1 MIRSYKEEQEL
12 KEKILELRKKN
23 YPYDKIAMELGTNES
38 RVKLIIGL
46 LVEEG
51 KLDSLATNLY
61 KKETEEKLKQILSMA
76 KAKRNVSEISSSL
89 GISVDRTY
97 LYLDRLVEE
106 GRLSI
111 AEVYQCADEEIEKRV
126 IELRKAGLGQREIMK
141 EMKITKQDTLRRIL
155 DKLFSEGKIDSYK
168 KVDKTKKRIVELL
181 KYGYNAEEISR
192 QLVKDEQNIRSLMA
206 ELIRDGV
213 ITQDEITQ
221 AREAKKEKINQQID
235 DLANNVLEMTPEEF
249 MKMRATSFG
258 GRGRPSYALTKN
270 FAGVYILFNQSKNMY
285 YVGQGK
291 QVLNR
296 VNAHFTGKGNGDV
309 YADYKYGDSF
319 TIKMIALENSGFD
332 TLNELERH
340 TIARYNAFSKGY
352 NKTRGNRN

>member
-155 DKLFSEGKIDSYK
+155 DKLSSEGKIDSYK

-221 AREAKKEKINQQID
+221 AREAKKEEIIE
-235 DLANNVLEMTPEEF
+235 LI
-249 MKMRATSFG
+249 R
-258 GRGRPSYALTKN
+258 
-270 FAGVYILFNQSKNMY
+270 
-285 YVGQGK
+285 QGK
-291 QVLNR
+291 GRREIIQEIGIKYKDLGDFLREIIESGELKKNKESSKVNR
-296 VNAHFTGKGNGDV
+296 RDLIEQDDG
-309 YADYKYGDSF
+309 
-319 TIKMIALENSGFD
+319 
-332 TLNELERH
+332 R
-340 TIARYNAFSKGY
+340 
-352 NKTRGNRN
+352 

>member
-46 LVEEG
+46 FVEEG

-221 AREAKKEKINQQID
+221 AREAKKEKIIE
-235 DLANNVLEMTPEEF
+235 LI
-249 MKMRATSFG
+249 R
-258 GRGRPSYALTKN
+258 
-270 FAGVYILFNQSKNMY
+270 
-285 YVGQGK
+285 QGK
-291 QVLNR
+291 GRREIIQKIGIKYKDLGDFLREIIESGELKKNKESSKVNR
-296 VNAHFTGKGNGDV
+296 RDLIEQDDG
-309 YADYKYGDSF
+309 
-319 TIKMIALENSGFD
+319 
-332 TLNELERH
+332 R
-340 TIARYNAFSKGY
+340 
-352 NKTRGNRN
+352 

>member
-97 LYLDRLVEE
+97 LYLDRLVEK

-221 AREAKKEKINQQID
+221 AREAKKEKIIE
-235 DLANNVLEMTPEEF
+235 LI
-249 MKMRATSFG
+249 R
-258 GRGRPSYALTKN
+258 
-270 FAGVYILFNQSKNMY
+270 
-285 YVGQGK
+285 QGK
-291 QVLNR
+291 GRREIIQKIGIKYKDLGDFLREIIESGELKKNKESSKVNR
-296 VNAHFTGKGNGDV
+296 RDLIEQGD
-309 YADYKYGDSF
+309 G
-319 TIKMIALENSGFD
+319 
-332 TLNELERH
+332 R
-340 TIARYNAFSKGY
+340 
-352 NKTRGNRN
+352 

>member
-76 KAKRNVSEISSSL
+76 KAKRSVSEISSSL

-213 ITQDEITQ
+213 VTQDEITQ
-221 AREAKKEKINQQID
+221 AREAKKEEIIE
-235 DLANNVLEMTPEEF
+235 LI
-249 MKMRATSFG
+249 R
-258 GRGRPSYALTKN
+258 
-270 FAGVYILFNQSKNMY
+270 
-285 YVGQGK
+285 QGK
-291 QVLNR
+291 GRREIIQKIGIKYKDLGDFLREIIESGELKKNKESSKVNR
-296 VNAHFTGKGNGDV
+296 RDLIEQDDG
-309 YADYKYGDSF
+309 
-319 TIKMIALENSGFD
+319 
-332 TLNELERH
+332 R
-340 TIARYNAFSKGY
+340 
-352 NKTRGNRN
+352 

>member
-46 LVEEG
+46 LVGEG
-51 KLDSLATNLY
+51 KLDSLDTNLY

-76 KAKRNVSEISSSL
+76 KAKRNVSEISSYL

-126 IELRKAGLGQREIMK
+126 IELREAGLGQREIMK
-141 EMKITKQDTLRRIL
+141 EMKITKQDILIRIL
-155 DKLFSEGKIDSYK
+155 DKLSSDGKIDSYK

-221 AREAKKEKINQQID
+221 AREAKKEEIIE
-235 DLANNVLEMTPEEF
+235 LI
-249 MKMRATSFG
+249 R
-258 GRGRPSYALTKN
+258 
-270 FAGVYILFNQSKNMY
+270 
-285 YVGQGK
+285 QGK
-291 QVLNR
+291 GRREIIQEIGIKYKDLGDFLREIIESGELKKNKESSKVNR
-296 VNAHFTGKGNGDV
+296 RDLIEQDDG
-309 YADYKYGDSF
+309 
-319 TIKMIALENSGFD
+319 
-332 TLNELERH
+332 R
-340 TIARYNAFSKGY
+340 
-352 NKTRGNRN
+352 

>member
-97 LYLDRLVEE
+97 LYVDRLVEE

-213 ITQDEITQ
+213 VTQDEITQ
-221 AREAKKEKINQQID
+221 AREAKKEEIIE
-235 DLANNVLEMTPEEF
+235 LI
-249 MKMRATSFG
+249 R
-258 GRGRPSYALTKN
+258 
-270 FAGVYILFNQSKNMY
+270 
-285 YVGQGK
+285 QGK
-291 QVLNR
+291 GRREIIQKIGIKYKDLGDFLREIIESGELKKNKESSKVNR
-296 VNAHFTGKGNGDV
+296 RDLIEQDDG
-309 YADYKYGDSF
+309 
-319 TIKMIALENSGFD
+319 
-332 TLNELERH
+332 R
-340 TIARYNAFSKGY
+340 
-352 NKTRGNRN
+352 

>member
-1 MIRSYKEEQEL
+1 MNNKQKLLTATAITGTIVSASAFTVFDYAICRRKKQPDVRKKEKWKPYLDYVLKEQEWLKEHQEQEL

-221 AREAKKEKINQQID
+221 AREAKKEEIIE
-235 DLANNVLEMTPEEF
+235 LI
-249 MKMRATSFG
+249 R
-258 GRGRPSYALTKN
+258 
-270 FAGVYILFNQSKNMY
+270 
-285 YVGQGK
+285 QGK
-291 QVLNR
+291 GRREIIQKIGIKYKDLGDFLREIIESGELKKNKESSKVNR
-296 VNAHFTGKGNGDV
+296 RDLIEQDDG
-309 YADYKYGDSF
+309 
-319 TIKMIALENSGFD
+319 
-332 TLNELERH
+332 R
-340 TIARYNAFSKGY
+340 
-352 NKTRGNRN
+352 

>member
-23 YPYDKIAMELGTNES
+23 YPYDKIAMELGTNEN

-51 KLDSLATNLY
+51 RLDSLATNLY

-89 GISVDRTY
+89 GISVDRIY

-155 DKLFSEGKIDSYK
+155 DKLSSEGKIDSYK

-221 AREAKKEKINQQID
+221 AREAKKEEIIE
-235 DLANNVLEMTPEEF
+235 LI
-249 MKMRATSFG
+249 R
-258 GRGRPSYALTKN
+258 
-270 FAGVYILFNQSKNMY
+270 
-285 YVGQGK
+285 QGK
-291 QVLNR
+291 GRREIIQEIGIKYKDLGDFLREIIESGELKKNKESSKVNR
-296 VNAHFTGKGNGDV
+296 RDLIEQDDG
-309 YADYKYGDSF
+309 
-319 TIKMIALENSGFD
+319 
-332 TLNELERH
+332 R
-340 TIARYNAFSKGY
+340 
-352 NKTRGNRN
+352 

>member
-213 ITQDEITQ
+213 VTQDEITQ
-221 AREAKKEKINQQID
+221 AREAKKEKIIE
-235 DLANNVLEMTPEEF
+235 LI
-249 MKMRATSFG
+249 R
-258 GRGRPSYALTKN
+258 
-270 FAGVYILFNQSKNMY
+270 
-285 YVGQGK
+285 QGK
-291 QVLNR
+291 GRREIIQKIGIKYKDLGDFLREIIESGELKKNKESSKVNR
-296 VNAHFTGKGNGDV
+296 RDLIEQDDG
-309 YADYKYGDSF
+309 
-319 TIKMIALENSGFD
+319 
-332 TLNELERH
+332 R
-340 TIARYNAFSKGY
+340 
-352 NKTRGNRN
+352 

>member
-76 KAKRNVSEISSSL
+76 KAKRNVSEISSYL

-155 DKLFSEGKIDSYK
+155 DKLSSEGKIDSYK

-221 AREAKKEKINQQID
+221 AREAKKEEIIE
-235 DLANNVLEMTPEEF
+235 LI
-249 MKMRATSFG
+249 R
-258 GRGRPSYALTKN
+258 
-270 FAGVYILFNQSKNMY
+270 
-285 YVGQGK
+285 QGK
-291 QVLNR
+291 GRREIIQEIGIKYKDLGDFLREIIESGELKKNKESSKVNR
-296 VNAHFTGKGNGDV
+296 RDLIEQDDG
-309 YADYKYGDSF
+309 
-319 TIKMIALENSGFD
+319 
-332 TLNELERH
+332 R
-340 TIARYNAFSKGY
+340 
-352 NKTRGNRN
+352 

>member
-38 RVKLIIGL
+38 REKLIKGL
-46 LVEEG
+46 HVEEG
-51 KLDSLATNLY
+51 KHDSLATNLY

-221 AREAKKEKINQQID
+221 AREAKKEEIIE
-235 DLANNVLEMTPEEF
+235 LI
-249 MKMRATSFG
+249 R
-258 GRGRPSYALTKN
+258 
-270 FAGVYILFNQSKNMY
+270 
-285 YVGQGK
+285 QGK
-291 QVLNR
+291 GRREIIQKIGIKYKDLGDFLREIIESGELKKNKESSKVNR
-296 VNAHFTGKGNGDV
+296 RDLIEQDDG
-309 YADYKYGDSF
+309 
-319 TIKMIALENSGFD
+319 
-332 TLNELERH
+332 R
-340 TIARYNAFSKGY
+340 
-352 NKTRGNRN
+352 

>member
-76 KAKRNVSEISSSL
+76 RAKRNVSEISSSL

-213 ITQDEITQ
+213 ITQDEIMQ
-221 AREAKKEKINQQID
+221 AREAKKEEIIE
-235 DLANNVLEMTPEEF
+235 LI
-249 MKMRATSFG
+249 R
-258 GRGRPSYALTKN
+258 
-270 FAGVYILFNQSKNMY
+270 
-285 YVGQGK
+285 QGK
-291 QVLNR
+291 GRREIIQEIGIKYKDLGDFLREIIESGELKKNKESSKVNR
-296 VNAHFTGKGNGDV
+296 RDLIEQDDG
-309 YADYKYGDSF
+309 
-319 TIKMIALENSGFD
+319 
-332 TLNELERH
+332 R
-340 TIARYNAFSKGY
+340 
-352 NKTRGNRN
+352 

>member
-126 IELRKAGLGQREIMK
+126 IELRKAGLGQREFMK

-221 AREAKKEKINQQID
+221 AREAKKEEIIE
-235 DLANNVLEMTPEEF
+235 LI
-249 MKMRATSFG
+249 R
-258 GRGRPSYALTKN
+258 
-270 FAGVYILFNQSKNMY
+270 
-285 YVGQGK
+285 QGK
-291 QVLNR
+291 GRREIIQEIGIKYKDLGDFLREIIESGELKKNKESSKENR
-296 VNAHFTGKGNGDV
+296 RDLIEQDDG
-309 YADYKYGDSF
+309 
-319 TIKMIALENSGFD
+319 
-332 TLNELERH
+332 R
-340 TIARYNAFSKGY
+340 
-352 NKTRGNRN
+352 

>member
-1 MIRSYKEEQEL
+1 MIRIYKEEQEL

-213 ITQDEITQ
+213 VTQDEITQ
-221 AREAKKEKINQQID
+221 AREAKKEEIIE
-235 DLANNVLEMTPEEF
+235 LI
-249 MKMRATSFG
+249 R
-258 GRGRPSYALTKN
+258 
-270 FAGVYILFNQSKNMY
+270 
-285 YVGQGK
+285 QGK
-291 QVLNR
+291 GRREIIQKIGIKYKDLGDFLREIIESGELKKNKESSKVNR
-296 VNAHFTGKGNGDV
+296 RDLIEQDDG
-309 YADYKYGDSF
+309 
-319 TIKMIALENSGFD
+319 
-332 TLNELERH
+332 R
-340 TIARYNAFSKGY
+340 
-352 NKTRGNRN
+352 

>member
-89 GISVDRTY
+89 GISVDRIY

-155 DKLFSEGKIDSYK
+155 DKLSSEGKIDSYK

-221 AREAKKEKINQQID
+221 AREAKKEEIIE
-235 DLANNVLEMTPEEF
+235 LI
-249 MKMRATSFG
+249 R
-258 GRGRPSYALTKN
+258 
-270 FAGVYILFNQSKNMY
+270 
-285 YVGQGK
+285 QGK
-291 QVLNR
+291 GRREIIQEIGIKYKDLGDFLREIIESGELKKNKESSKENR
-296 VNAHFTGKGNGDV
+296 RDLIEQDDG
-309 YADYKYGDSF
+309 
-319 TIKMIALENSGFD
+319 
-332 TLNELERH
+332 R
-340 TIARYNAFSKGY
+340 
-352 NKTRGNRN
+352 

>member
-89 GISVDRTY
+89 GISVDRIY

-213 ITQDEITQ
+213 VTQDEITQ
-221 AREAKKEKINQQID
+221 AREAKKEEIIE
-235 DLANNVLEMTPEEF
+235 LI
-249 MKMRATSFG
+249 R
-258 GRGRPSYALTKN
+258 
-270 FAGVYILFNQSKNMY
+270 
-285 YVGQGK
+285 QGK
-291 QVLNR
+291 GRREIIQKIGIKYKDLGDFLREIIESGELKKNKESSKVNR
-296 VNAHFTGKGNGDV
+296 RDLIEQDDG
-309 YADYKYGDSF
+309 
-319 TIKMIALENSGFD
+319 
-332 TLNELERH
+332 R
-340 TIARYNAFSKGY
+340 
-352 NKTRGNRN
+352 

>member
-12 KEKILELRKKN
+12 KEKILDLRKKN

-213 ITQDEITQ
+213 VTQDEITQ
-221 AREAKKEKINQQID
+221 EREAKKEEIIE
-235 DLANNVLEMTPEEF
+235 LI
-249 MKMRATSFG
+249 R
-258 GRGRPSYALTKN
+258 
-270 FAGVYILFNQSKNMY
+270 
-285 YVGQGK
+285 QGK
-291 QVLNR
+291 GRREIIQKIGIKYKDLGDFLREIIESGELKKNKESSKVNR
-296 VNAHFTGKGNGDV
+296 RDLIEQDDG
-309 YADYKYGDSF
+309 
-319 TIKMIALENSGFD
+319 
-332 TLNELERH
+332 R
-340 TIARYNAFSKGY
+340 
-352 NKTRGNRN
+352 

>member
-23 YPYDKIAMELGTNES
+23 YPYDKIAMELGTNEN

-51 KLDSLATNLY
+51 RLDSLATNLY

-89 GISVDRTY
+89 GISVDRIY

-213 ITQDEITQ
+213 VTQDEITQ
-221 AREAKKEKINQQID
+221 AREAKKEEIIE
-235 DLANNVLEMTPEEF
+235 LI
-249 MKMRATSFG
+249 R
-258 GRGRPSYALTKN
+258 
-270 FAGVYILFNQSKNMY
+270 
-285 YVGQGK
+285 QGK
-291 QVLNR
+291 GRREIIQEIGIKYKDLGDFLREIIESGELKKNKESSKVNR
-296 VNAHFTGKGNGDV
+296 RDLIEQDDG
-309 YADYKYGDSF
+309 
-319 TIKMIALENSGFD
+319 
-332 TLNELERH
+332 R
-340 TIARYNAFSKGY
+340 
-352 NKTRGNRN
+352 

>member
-51 KLDSLATNLY
+51 KLESLATNLY

-221 AREAKKEKINQQID
+221 AREAKKEEIIE
-235 DLANNVLEMTPEEF
+235 LI
-249 MKMRATSFG
+249 R
-258 GRGRPSYALTKN
+258 
-270 FAGVYILFNQSKNMY
+270 
-285 YVGQGK
+285 QGK
-291 QVLNR
+291 GRREIIQEIGIKYKDLGDFLREIIESGELKKNKESSKENR
-296 VNAHFTGKGNGDV
+296 RDLIEQDDG
-309 YADYKYGDSF
+309 
-319 TIKMIALENSGFD
+319 
-332 TLNELERH
+332 R
-340 TIARYNAFSKGY
+340 
-352 NKTRGNRN
+352 

>member
-126 IELRKAGLGQREIMK
+126 RELRKAGLGQREIMK

-221 AREAKKEKINQQID
+221 AREAKKEEIIE
-235 DLANNVLEMTPEEF
+235 LI
-249 MKMRATSFG
+249 R
-258 GRGRPSYALTKN
+258 
-270 FAGVYILFNQSKNMY
+270 
-285 YVGQGK
+285 QGK
-291 QVLNR
+291 GRREIIQEIGIKYKDLGDFLREIIESGELKKNKESSKENR
-296 VNAHFTGKGNGDV
+296 RDLIEQDDG
-309 YADYKYGDSF
+309 
-319 TIKMIALENSGFD
+319 
-332 TLNELERH
+332 R
-340 TIARYNAFSKGY
+340 
-352 NKTRGNRN
+352 

>member
-1 MIRSYKEEQEL
+1 MIRNYKEEQEL

-97 LYLDRLVEE
+97 LYIDRLVEE

-221 AREAKKEKINQQID
+221 AREAKKEKIIE
-235 DLANNVLEMTPEEF
+235 LI
-249 MKMRATSFG
+249 R
-258 GRGRPSYALTKN
+258 
-270 FAGVYILFNQSKNMY
+270 
-285 YVGQGK
+285 QGK
-291 QVLNR
+291 GRREIIQEIGIKYKDLGDFLREIIESGELKKNKESSKVNR
-296 VNAHFTGKGNGDV
+296 RDLIEQDDG
-309 YADYKYGDSF
+309 
-319 TIKMIALENSGFD
+319 
-332 TLNELERH
+332 R
-340 TIARYNAFSKGY
+340 
-352 NKTRGNRN
+352 

>member
-155 DKLFSEGKIDSYK
+155 DKLSSEGKIDSYK
-168 KVDKTKKRIVELL
+168 KVNKTKKRIVELL

-221 AREAKKEKINQQID
+221 AREAKKEEIIE
-235 DLANNVLEMTPEEF
+235 LI
-249 MKMRATSFG
+249 R
-258 GRGRPSYALTKN
+258 
-270 FAGVYILFNQSKNMY
+270 
-285 YVGQGK
+285 QGK
-291 QVLNR
+291 GRREIIQEIGIKYKDLGDFLREIIESGELKKNKESSKVNR
-296 VNAHFTGKGNGDV
+296 RDLIEQDDG
-309 YADYKYGDSF
+309 
-319 TIKMIALENSGFD
+319 
-332 TLNELERH
+332 R
-340 TIARYNAFSKGY
+340 
-352 NKTRGNRN
+352 

>member
-126 IELRKAGLGQREIMK
+126 IEFRKAGLGQREIMK

-221 AREAKKEKINQQID
+221 AREAKKEEIIE
-235 DLANNVLEMTPEEF
+235 LI
-249 MKMRATSFG
+249 R
-258 GRGRPSYALTKN
+258 
-270 FAGVYILFNQSKNMY
+270 
-285 YVGQGK
+285 QGK
-291 QVLNR
+291 GRREIIQEIGIKYKDLGDFLREIIESGELKKNKESSKVNR
-296 VNAHFTGKGNGDV
+296 RDLIEQDDG
-309 YADYKYGDSF
+309 
-319 TIKMIALENSGFD
+319 
-332 TLNELERH
+332 R
-340 TIARYNAFSKGY
+340 
-352 NKTRGNRN
+352 

>member
-1 MIRSYKEEQEL
+1 MLRSYKEEQEL

-221 AREAKKEKINQQID
+221 AREAKKEKIIE
-235 DLANNVLEMTPEEF
+235 LI
-249 MKMRATSFG
+249 R
-258 GRGRPSYALTKN
+258 
-270 FAGVYILFNQSKNMY
+270 
-285 YVGQGK
+285 QGK
-291 QVLNR
+291 GRREIIQEIGIKYKDLGDFLREIIESGELKKNKESSKVNR
-296 VNAHFTGKGNGDV
+296 RDLIEQDDG
-309 YADYKYGDSF
+309 
-319 TIKMIALENSGFD
+319 
-332 TLNELERH
+332 R
-340 TIARYNAFSKGY
+340 
-352 NKTRGNRN
+352 

>member
-23 YPYDKIAMELGTNES
+23 YPYDKIAMELGTNEN

-111 AEVYQCADEEIEKRV
+111 AEVYQCADEKIEKRV

-155 DKLFSEGKIDSYK
+155 DKLSSEGKIDSYK

-221 AREAKKEKINQQID
+221 AREAKKEEIIE
-235 DLANNVLEMTPEEF
+235 LI
-249 MKMRATSFG
+249 R
-258 GRGRPSYALTKN
+258 
-270 FAGVYILFNQSKNMY
+270 
-285 YVGQGK
+285 QGK
-291 QVLNR
+291 GRREIIQEIGIKYKDLGDFLREIIESGELKKNKESSKENR
-296 VNAHFTGKGNGDV
+296 RDLIEQDDG
-309 YADYKYGDSF
+309 
-319 TIKMIALENSGFD
+319 
-332 TLNELERH
+332 R
-340 TIARYNAFSKGY
+340 
-352 NKTRGNRN
+352 

>member
-12 KEKILELRKKN
+12 KEKILEIRKKN

-221 AREAKKEKINQQID
+221 AREAKKEEIIE
-235 DLANNVLEMTPEEF
+235 LI
-249 MKMRATSFG
+249 R
-258 GRGRPSYALTKN
+258 
-270 FAGVYILFNQSKNMY
+270 
-285 YVGQGK
+285 QGK
-291 QVLNR
+291 GRREIIQEIGIKYKDLGDFLREIIESGELKKNKESSKENR
-296 VNAHFTGKGNGDV
+296 RDLIEQDDG
-309 YADYKYGDSF
+309 
-319 TIKMIALENSGFD
+319 
-332 TLNELERH
+332 R
-340 TIARYNAFSKGY
+340 
-352 NKTRGNRN
+352 

>member
-97 LYLDRLVEE
+97 LYVDRLVEE

-221 AREAKKEKINQQID
+221 AREAKKEEIIE
-235 DLANNVLEMTPEEF
+235 LI
-249 MKMRATSFG
+249 R
-258 GRGRPSYALTKN
+258 
-270 FAGVYILFNQSKNMY
+270 
-285 YVGQGK
+285 QGK
-291 QVLNR
+291 GRREIIQEIGIKYKDLGDFLREIIESGELKKNKESSKENR
-296 VNAHFTGKGNGDV
+296 RDLIEQDDG
-309 YADYKYGDSF
+309 
-319 TIKMIALENSGFD
+319 
-332 TLNELERH
+332 R
-340 TIARYNAFSKGY
+340 
-352 NKTRGNRN
+352 

>member
-221 AREAKKEKINQQID
+221 AREAKKEEIIE
-235 DLANNVLEMTPEEF
+235 LI
-249 MKMRATSFG
+249 R
-258 GRGRPSYALTKN
+258 
-270 FAGVYILFNQSKNMY
+270 
-285 YVGQGK
+285 QGK
-291 QVLNR
+291 GRREIIQEIGIKYKDLGDFLREIIESGELKKNKGSSKENR
-296 VNAHFTGKGNGDV
+296 RDLIEQDDG
-309 YADYKYGDSF
+309 
-319 TIKMIALENSGFD
+319 
-332 TLNELERH
+332 R
-340 TIARYNAFSKGY
+340 
-352 NKTRGNRN
+352 

>member
-23 YPYDKIAMELGTNES
+23 YPYDKIAMELGTNEN

-111 AEVYQCADEEIEKRV
+111 AEVYQCADEKIEKRV

-221 AREAKKEKINQQID
+221 AREAKKEEIIE
-235 DLANNVLEMTPEEF
+235 LI
-249 MKMRATSFG
+249 R
-258 GRGRPSYALTKN
+258 
-270 FAGVYILFNQSKNMY
+270 
-285 YVGQGK
+285 QGK
-291 QVLNR
+291 GRREIIQKIGIKYKDLGDFLREIIESGELKKNKESSKVNR
-296 VNAHFTGKGNGDV
+296 RDLIEQDDG
-309 YADYKYGDSF
+309 
-319 TIKMIALENSGFD
+319 
-332 TLNELERH
+332 R
-340 TIARYNAFSKGY
+340 
-352 NKTRGNRN
+352 

>member
-1 MIRSYKEEQEL
+1 MIRNYKEEQEL

-221 AREAKKEKINQQID
+221 AREAKKEKIIE
-235 DLANNVLEMTPEEF
+235 LI
-249 MKMRATSFG
+249 R
-258 GRGRPSYALTKN
+258 
-270 FAGVYILFNQSKNMY
+270 
-285 YVGQGK
+285 QGK
-291 QVLNR
+291 GRREIIQEMGIKYKDLGDFLREIIESGELKKNKESSKVNR
-296 VNAHFTGKGNGDV
+296 RDLIEQDDG
-309 YADYKYGDSF
+309 
-319 TIKMIALENSGFD
+319 
-332 TLNELERH
+332 R
-340 TIARYNAFSKGY
+340 
-352 NKTRGNRN
+352 

>member
-97 LYLDRLVEE
+97 LYVDRLVEE

-141 EMKITKQDTLRRIL
+141 EMNITKQDTLRRIL

-213 ITQDEITQ
+213 VTQDEITQ
-221 AREAKKEKINQQID
+221 AREAKKEEIIE
-235 DLANNVLEMTPEEF
+235 LI
-249 MKMRATSFG
+249 R
-258 GRGRPSYALTKN
+258 
-270 FAGVYILFNQSKNMY
+270 
-285 YVGQGK
+285 QGK
-291 QVLNR
+291 GRREIIQKIGIKYKDLGDFLREIIESGELKKNKESSKVNR
-296 VNAHFTGKGNGDV
+296 RDLIEQDDG
-309 YADYKYGDSF
+309 
-319 TIKMIALENSGFD
+319 
-332 TLNELERH
+332 R
-340 TIARYNAFSKGY
+340 
-352 NKTRGNRN
+352 

>member
-213 ITQDEITQ
+213 ITQDETTQ
-221 AREAKKEKINQQID
+221 AREAKKEEIIE
-235 DLANNVLEMTPEEF
+235 LI
-249 MKMRATSFG
+249 R
-258 GRGRPSYALTKN
+258 
-270 FAGVYILFNQSKNMY
+270 
-285 YVGQGK
+285 QGK
-291 QVLNR
+291 GRREIIQEIGIKYKDLGDFLREIIESGELKKNKESSKVNR
-296 VNAHFTGKGNGDV
+296 RDLIEQDDG
-309 YADYKYGDSF
+309 
-319 TIKMIALENSGFD
+319 
-332 TLNELERH
+332 R
-340 TIARYNAFSKGY
+340 
-352 NKTRGNRN
+352 

>member
-46 LVEEG
+46 LVGEG
-51 KLDSLATNLY
+51 KLDSLDTNLY

-76 KAKRNVSEISSSL
+76 KAKRNVSEISSYL

-126 IELRKAGLGQREIMK
+126 IELREAGLGQREIMK
-141 EMKITKQDTLRRIL
+141 ETKITKQDTLRRIL

-221 AREAKKEKINQQID
+221 AREAKKEEIIE
-235 DLANNVLEMTPEEF
+235 LI
-249 MKMRATSFG
+249 R
-258 GRGRPSYALTKN
+258 
-270 FAGVYILFNQSKNMY
+270 
-285 YVGQGK
+285 QGK
-291 QVLNR
+291 GRREIIQEIGIKYKDLGDFLREIIESGELKKNKESSKVNR
-296 VNAHFTGKGNGDV
+296 RDLIEQDDG
-309 YADYKYGDSF
+309 
-319 TIKMIALENSGFD
+319 
-332 TLNELERH
+332 R
-340 TIARYNAFSKGY
+340 
-352 NKTRGNRN
+352 

>member
-111 AEVYQCADEEIEKRV
+111 AEVYQCADEKIEKRG

-221 AREAKKEKINQQID
+221 AREAKKEEIIE
-235 DLANNVLEMTPEEF
+235 LI
-249 MKMRATSFG
+249 R
-258 GRGRPSYALTKN
+258 
-270 FAGVYILFNQSKNMY
+270 
-285 YVGQGK
+285 QGK
-291 QVLNR
+291 GRREIIQEIGIKYKDLGDFLREIIESGELKKNKESSKENR
-296 VNAHFTGKGNGDV
+296 RDLIEQDDG
-309 YADYKYGDSF
+309 
-319 TIKMIALENSGFD
+319 
-332 TLNELERH
+332 R
-340 TIARYNAFSKGY
+340 
-352 NKTRGNRN
+352 

>member
-213 ITQDEITQ
+213 VTQDEITQ
-221 AREAKKEKINQQID
+221 AREAKKEEIIE
-235 DLANNVLEMTPEEF
+235 LI
-249 MKMRATSFG
+249 R
-258 GRGRPSYALTKN
+258 
-270 FAGVYILFNQSKNMY
+270 
-285 YVGQGK
+285 QGK
-291 QVLNR
+291 GRREIIQKIGIKYKDLGDFLREIIENGELKKNKESSKVNR
-296 VNAHFTGKGNGDV
+296 RDLIEQDDG
-309 YADYKYGDSF
+309 
-319 TIKMIALENSGFD
+319 
-332 TLNELERH
+332 R
-340 TIARYNAFSKGY
+340 
-352 NKTRGNRN
+352 

>member
-97 LYLDRLVEE
+97 LYVDRLVEE

-192 QLVKDEQNIRSLMA
+192 QLVKDEQNIRNLMA

-213 ITQDEITQ
+213 VTQDEITQ
-221 AREAKKEKINQQID
+221 AREAKKEEIIE
-235 DLANNVLEMTPEEF
+235 LI
-249 MKMRATSFG
+249 R
-258 GRGRPSYALTKN
+258 
-270 FAGVYILFNQSKNMY
+270 
-285 YVGQGK
+285 QGK
-291 QVLNR
+291 GRREIIQKIGIKYKDLGDFLREIIESGELKKNKESSKVNR
-296 VNAHFTGKGNGDV
+296 RDLIEQDDG
-309 YADYKYGDSF
+309 
-319 TIKMIALENSGFD
+319 
-332 TLNELERH
+332 R
-340 TIARYNAFSKGY
+340 
-352 NKTRGNRN
+352 

>member
-51 KLDSLATNLY
+51 KLDRLATNLY

-221 AREAKKEKINQQID
+221 AREAKKEEIIE
-235 DLANNVLEMTPEEF
+235 LI
-249 MKMRATSFG
+249 R
-258 GRGRPSYALTKN
+258 
-270 FAGVYILFNQSKNMY
+270 
-285 YVGQGK
+285 QGK
-291 QVLNR
+291 GRREIIQEIGIKYKDLGDFLREIIESGELKKNKESSKENR
-296 VNAHFTGKGNGDV
+296 RDLIEQDDG
-309 YADYKYGDSF
+309 
-319 TIKMIALENSGFD
+319 
-332 TLNELERH
+332 R
-340 TIARYNAFSKGY
+340 
-352 NKTRGNRN
+352 

>member
-12 KEKILELRKKN
+12 KEKILELIKKN

-213 ITQDEITQ
+213 VTQDEITQ
-221 AREAKKEKINQQID
+221 AREAKKEEIIE
-235 DLANNVLEMTPEEF
+235 LI
-249 MKMRATSFG
+249 R
-258 GRGRPSYALTKN
+258 
-270 FAGVYILFNQSKNMY
+270 
-285 YVGQGK
+285 QGK
-291 QVLNR
+291 GRREIIQKIGIKYKDLGDFLREIIESGELKKNKESSKVNR
-296 VNAHFTGKGNGDV
+296 RDLIEQDDG
-309 YADYKYGDSF
+309 
-319 TIKMIALENSGFD
+319 
-332 TLNELERH
+332 R
-340 TIARYNAFSKGY
+340 
-352 NKTRGNRN
+352 

>member
-141 EMKITKQDTLRRIL
+141 EMKITKQYTLRRIL

-213 ITQDEITQ
+213 VTQDEITQ
-221 AREAKKEKINQQID
+221 AREAKKEEIIE
-235 DLANNVLEMTPEEF
+235 LI
-249 MKMRATSFG
+249 R
-258 GRGRPSYALTKN
+258 
-270 FAGVYILFNQSKNMY
+270 
-285 YVGQGK
+285 QGK
-291 QVLNR
+291 GRREIIQKIGIKYKDLGDFLREIIESGELKKNKESSKVNR
-296 VNAHFTGKGNGDV
+296 RDLIEQDDG
-309 YADYKYGDSF
+309 
-319 TIKMIALENSGFD
+319 
-332 TLNELERH
+332 R
-340 TIARYNAFSKGY
+340 
-352 NKTRGNRN
+352 

>member
-23 YPYDKIAMELGTNES
+23 YPYDKIAMELGTNEN

-51 KLDSLATNLY
+51 RLDSLATNLY

-76 KAKRNVSEISSSL
+76 KARKNVSEISSSL
-89 GISVDRTY
+89 GISVDRIY

-141 EMKITKQDTLRRIL
+141 EMKITKQDTLIRIL
-155 DKLFSEGKIDSYK
+155 DKLSLEGKIDSYK

-181 KYGYNAEEISR
+181 KCGYNAEEISR

-221 AREAKKEKINQQID
+221 AREAKKEEIIE
-235 DLANNVLEMTPEEF
+235 LI
-249 MKMRATSFG
+249 R
-258 GRGRPSYALTKN
+258 
-270 FAGVYILFNQSKNMY
+270 
-285 YVGQGK
+285 QGK
-291 QVLNR
+291 GRREIIQEIGIKYKDLGDFLREIIESGELKKNKESSKVNR
-296 VNAHFTGKGNGDV
+296 RDLIEQDDG
-309 YADYKYGDSF
+309 
-319 TIKMIALENSGFD
+319 
-332 TLNELERH
+332 R
-340 TIARYNAFSKGY
+340 
-352 NKTRGNRN
+352 